1 MSPIIIKIQSA
12 DWPNSGE
19 SAIVI
24 NKKKLLALE
33 KISPLDDT
41 AVFCIFV
48 LWHLPSPSPHPPPP
62 PLTLHLL
69 SVNLSVRGVGGV
81 VTPPHEPKPPPQTLP
96 FSLAV
101 CGLGG
106 RGWLKIQCHETFD
119 FWFFTWISFPQ
130 VPEYTIRTVSNFS
143 ENLQRYLQLKVHHRC
158 RWHQWQMQK
167 NLQS

>member
-1 MSPIIIKIQSA
+1 MTMLYFVFLYFDTSP
-12 DWPNSGE
+12 P
-19 SAIVI
+19 
-24 NKKKLLALE
+24 LAL
-33 KISPLDDT
+33 I
-41 AVFCIFV
+41 
-48 LWHLPSPSPHPPPP
+48 PP

-119 FWFFTWISFPQ
+119 FWFFT
-130 VPEYTIRTVSNFS
+130 
-143 ENLQRYLQLKVHHRC
+143 
-158 RWHQWQMQK
+158 
-167 NLQS
+167 